1 MKAAAGARP
10 LAFTVMRGRRR
21 IETGIML
28 LAAVVLPA
36 TAGAEP
42 GVFVEPEVEVL
53 QVFEGDRHGSLFG
66 WGVSAVADVD
76 GDGASEVLTGAPFNT
91 LGGANAGRAYLFSG
105 ATGAPL
111 FVWTGAAGDRLGF
124 SIADAGDVDG
134 DGMPDVI
141 VGAPGGM
148 DAPGTARIYSGA
160 TGDELAVL
168 NGSAAA
174 DNFGVSV
181 TGVGDVDGDG
191 LGDVLVGAP
200 RDPTVGLDSGRVTLF
215 AAADWSAP
223 LWSRE
228 GEAGMRLG
236 GGAGPIG
243 DVNGDAIADV
253 VVGAHG
259 NGGAVWVL
267 SGDDGS
273 DVHVPLLGDRD
284 AVNLGQFFVA
294 GVGDVDG
301 DGVPDVYG
309 GDFGDA
315 ALGPGTG
322 RAYVWSGASGERLH
336 TFAGTEAG
344 EGLGCGRG
352 AGDADGDGVPDIA
365 VGSYS
370 ASPGG
375 VAQAGFVT
383 VFSGATGAVIRTI
396 TGTTE
401 LEQVGFDVVGLGD
414 VNGDGRD
421 DLVMSGANDD
431 RVYLIAGVAEENGG
445 SESSTGEEPGS
456 SSDGSGSTAAADD
469 GSTTGT
475 SPPEATTSG
484 SEPEDSGGS
493 SSASESS
500 EATGQGSE
508 DPSGCGC
515 RATRSRGGLPWLL
528 AALGLPWLRRR
539 ARAKAS
545 ARAA

>member
-1 MKAAAGARP
+1 
-10 LAFTVMRGRRR
+10 
-21 IETGIML
+21 ML
-28 LAAVVLPA
+28 LAAVGLPA
-36 TAGAEP
+36 TARAEP

-66 WGVSAVADVD
+66 WAVSAVADVD

-91 LGGANAGRAYLFSG
+91 LGGMNAGRAYLYSG

-111 FVWTGAAGDRLGF
+111 FVWTGEAGDRLGF

-134 DGMPDVI
+134 DGTPDVI
-141 VGAPGGM
+141 VGAPGPVEAAGE
-148 DAPGTARIYSGA
+148 AHLYSGA
-160 TGDELAVL
+160 TGEELAVL
-168 NGSAAA
+168 TGSVAG
-174 DNFGVSV
+174 DDFGVSV

-191 LGDVLVGAP
+191 LADVLVGAP
-200 RDPTVGLDSGRVTLF
+200 RDPTIGLDSGRVTLF
-215 AAADWSAP
+215 AAVDWSTP
-223 LWSRE
+223 RWSRE

-243 DVNGDAIADV
+243 DVSGDGIADV

-273 DVHVPLLGDRD
+273 DVHVPLLGDRS
-284 AVNLGQFFVA
+284 AGNLGQFFVA

-301 DGVPDVYG
+301 DAVPDVYG

-336 TFAGTEAG
+336 TFAGLAAG
-344 EGLGCGRG
+344 DGLGCGRG
-352 AGDADGDGVPDIA
+352 AGDADGDGVPDLA

-375 VAQAGFVT
+375 VVQAGLVT
-383 VFSGATGAVIRTI
+383 IFSGATGEVIRTI

-401 LEQVGFDVVGLGD
+401 LEQVGFDAVGIGD

-421 DLVMSGANDD
+421 DLAISGANDD
-431 RVYLIAGVAEENGG
+431 RVYVIAGMVDDPGG
-445 SESSTGEEPGS
+445 GSSTGDEPGGS
-456 SSDGSGSTAAADD
+456 SSEGGGSTAAADD

-475 SPPEATTSG
+475 SPTEPATSG
-484 SEPEDSGGS
+484 SEAEDGS
-493 SSASESS
+493 SGSASEPS
-500 EATGQGSE
+500 EGTGRDSE
-508 DPSGCGC
+508 GGSGCGC
-515 RATRSRGGLPWLL
+515 RASRSSGGLPWLFAAPWL
-528 AALGLPWLRRR
+528 AWLRRR
-539 ARAKAS
+539 ARATAA
-545 ARAA
+545 ARGA